1 MLLRL
6 GEEMTDNSEFEAT
19 RQIHTVLVMHFLD
32 GQKQSDIAEMLN
44 LSTSKVNRLI
54 AQGRKLGMV
63 RIEINSPFQR
73 LVEMERLLVNA
84 LRLSSAVVTPTISG
98 NLDTTLKQ
106 VGRAAANQLLESLR
120 DGDIIAITGGKAM
133 SAVVDNLEPEREFDV
148 TVVPLTG
155 GVQGKY
161 YTDVNHLASR
171 MAERLGGRTHLM
183 HAPLFAESVD
193 QRDMLMQLPLVKETL
208 ALARQASI
216 AMVGIGS
223 IQTPGSSYYDL
234 NPDSTADRE
243 QLIRNGVVAEFLAHL
258 VSENGNVADYP
269 LNSRLVA
276 LAPSDLGN
284 CRKVIG
290 VAAGAEKMLPI
301 RAVLNGGYL
310 NSLVV
315 DEETAA
321 LVLDGVK
328 EDSHVD

>member
-1 MLLRL
+1 MLMRA

-63 RIEINSPFQR
+63 RIEINSPFER
-73 LVEMERLLVNA
+73 LVQMEQLLVQA
-84 LRLSSAVVTPTISG
+84 TRLSSAVVTPAISG
-98 NLDTTLKQ
+98 NLGSTLRQ

-120 DGDIIAITGGKAM
+120 DGDVIAITGGKAI
-133 SAVVDNLEPEREFDV
+133 SAVVDNIDPERSFDV

-171 MAERLGGRTHLM
+171 LAERLGGKTHLM
-183 HAPLFAESVD
+183 LAPLFAESVD
-193 QRDMLMQLPLVKETL
+193 QRDMLMQLPSVKETL
-208 ALARQASI
+208 HMARQAAI
-216 AMVGIGS
+216 ALVGIGS

-234 NPDSTADRE
+234 NPNSTGDRE
-243 QLIRNGVVAEFLAHL
+243 HLIKNGVVAEFLAHL
-258 VSENGNVADYP
+258 VSEDGKVANYS

-276 LAPSDLGN
+276 LAPCDLSN

-290 VAAGAEKMLPI
+290 VAAGAEKAMPI

-310 NSLVV
+310 DSLVV

-321 LVLDGVK
+321 KVLEGVDGQY
-328 EDSHVD
+328 DAS

>member
-19 RQIHTVLVMHFLD
+19 RQIHTVLVLHFLD
-32 GQKQSDIAEMLN
+32 GLKQSDIAEMLN

-73 LVEMERLLVNA
+73 LVEMERLLVQA
-84 LRLSSAVVTPTISG
+84 SSLSSAIVTPSISG

-120 DGDIIAITGGKAM
+120 DGDIIAITGGKAL
-133 SAVVDNLEPEREFDV
+133 SAVVDNLEPEREFDI

-193 QRDMLMQLPLVKETL
+193 QRDMLMQLPTVKETL
-208 ALARQASI
+208 QMARQASI

-243 QLIRNGVVAEFLAHL
+243 QLIKNGVVAEFLAHL
-258 VSENGNVADYP
+258 VSENGKLANYS

-276 LAPSDLGN
+276 LAPSDLAG

-290 VAAGAEKMLPI
+290 VAAGAEKVLPV
-301 RAVLNGGYL
+301 RAVLSGGYL

-315 DEETAA
+315 DEDTASQVLETMTGA
-321 LVLDGVK
+321 LNVA
-328 EDSHVD
+328 